1 MKRFLLA
8 ASFVFGV
15 LCATGFASP
24 VAPQGEQSLPSAPS
38 GSAFETPRRLLQQ
51 GKNDEALAQLN
62 QIAAENPNLKGLSR
76 EFGVAY
82 YKTGDYLKAI
92 DSLQKAV
99 AEAPD
104 DKEAI
109 QLLGLSNYLAG
120 RPADAIPLLEKVQ
133 GWYPRANVDASYI
146 LGVCHIQT
154 KNYDQARKAFA
165 RMFEVPPDSA
175 AATCSR
181 RESCCARSLIPSPR
195 SMPGRPPRSIPSSPW
210 RTSFS
215 ASCTCTSRESPRPSL
230 TFKPSWS

>member
-15 LCATGFASP
+15 LCATGFVSP

-99 AEAPD
+99 AEA
-104 DKEAI
+104 
-109 QLLGLSNYLAG
+109 
-120 RPADAIPLLEKVQ
+120 R
-133 GWYPRANVDASYI
+133 
-146 LGVCHIQT
+146 T
-154 KNYDQARKAFA
+154 TRK
-165 RMFEVPPDSA
+165 
-175 AATCSR
+175 
-181 RESCCARSLIPSPR
+181 
-195 SMPGRPPRSIPSSPW
+195 PSSCSACPTTW
-210 RTSFS
+210 RAALLTR
-215 ASCTCTSRESPRPSL
+215 SR
-230 TFKPSWS
+230 F